1 MISFILILFVVV
13 LLVNYILLFVCDF
26 GVSDGDIVILVM
38 VVFVCDFVSRFCFVF
53 IVDSKILKRYYIL
66 VVSMFM
72 NGLVCF
78 FVLFYIIYFFLMVY
92 FVVYGVFG

>member
-1 MISFILILFVVV
+1 MVSFILILFVVV

-38 VVFVCDFVSRFCFVF
+38 VFFVCDFVSRFCFVF

-78 FVLFYIIYFFLMVY
+78 FVLFYIIFFFLMVY